1 MTTRTARII
10 DVNLNRLLEG
20 LKVIEDITRLGLDN
34 KVLLRSVRAL
44 RNRVGRDT
52 RSLRHSVLSARDSE
66 QDPGRGDRFDRLR
79 RRNLADVL
87 AANFRRTQES
97 SRVLEELLK
106 VEAPALSPKLK
117 SVRFR
122 LYDLEKKALQ
132 AAERDVL

>member
-1 MTTRTARII
+1 VTTRTARII

-20 LKVIEDITRLGLDN
+20 LKVIEDITRLGLN
-34 KVLLRSVRAL
+34 NRNLLRSARAL

-52 RSLRHSVLSARDSE
+52 RDLRRRVLSARNSE

-87 AANFRRTQES
+87 AANFKRTQES

-106 VEAPALSPKLK
+106 VEEPGLSPQLK

-122 LYDLEKKALQ
+122 LYDLEKKAMQ
-132 AAERDVL
+132 AAEREVL